1 MGLLKFLSHLMGSV
15 STTAT
20 PSLSHQSQRDSV
32 SSALVSSADSGPMS
46 TSAGSVDH
54 SGVEDGP
61 PSMAL
66 ASSL

>member
-15 STTAT
+15 PTTGT
-20 PSLSHQSQRDSV
+20 PTSSHQLQREA
-32 SSALVSSADSGPMS
+32 SSALVSSAHSGPMP
-46 TSAGSVDH
+46 TSPGLVDQ